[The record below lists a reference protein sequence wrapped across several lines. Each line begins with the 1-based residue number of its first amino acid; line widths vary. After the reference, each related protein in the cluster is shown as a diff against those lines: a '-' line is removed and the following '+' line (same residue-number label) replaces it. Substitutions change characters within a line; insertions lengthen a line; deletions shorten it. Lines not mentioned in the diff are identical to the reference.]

1 MPAYEISNHS
11 KPGSESRH
19 NLVYWRYGDYLGV
32 GPGAHGRITI
42 DGKKLATVGKHDP
55 REWLSAVKNSRNYET
70 IAPISSIDQAKEYLV
85 MGLRISEGISLS
97 RVKEICDHKIDEN
110 NIGYLTDL
118 GLVTVDDDRLSVNSS
133 GRIIL
138 NQIINKLLDTFY

>member
-1 MPAYEISNHS
+1 M
-11 KPGSESRH
+11 
-19 NLVYWRYGDYLGV
+19 
-32 GPGAHGRITI
+32 
-42 DGKKLATVGKHDP
+42 
-55 REWLSAVKNSRNYET
+55 KNSRNYET

-138 NQIINKLLDTFY
+138 NQIINKLSDTFY

>member
-42 DGKKLATVGKHDP
+42 DDKKLATVGKHGP
-55 REWLSAVKNSRNYET
+55 WEWLSSVKNSRKYET
-70 IAPISSIDQAKEYLV
+70 ITPISSVNQAKEYMV

-110 NIGYLTDL
+110 NIKYLTDL

-138 NQIINKLLDTFY
+138 NQIINKLSDTFY